1 MVPNP
6 AFWTPEKVCFW
17 FLKKIPPNFLGGRI
31 FEYTPKQVI
40 DCQKRHFGRFW
51 QLITVFV
58 CVFKNTDENNI
69 CGFIVFKAKI
79 KEKHKE
85 IFFVTVFIL
94 KLKNALFWG
103 VNQFFYSVLA
113 FKTIDTKMLFWSV
126 FLETNKKT
134 VINSQN
140 GVFECQ

>member
-1 MVPNP
+1 MFLVFEENP
-6 AFWTPEKVCFW
+6 PQFF
-17 FLKKIPPNFLGGRI
+17 GGSI

-126 FLETNKKT
+126 FLETKKKN